1 MGDVVV
7 HPNGEIQ
14 INGRWLNIDSE
25 VSITG
30 ERGKFK
36 YLGHS
41 TTSEG
46 KVVLNFVGGG
56 SSKHLLRSFY
66 PDRVKVVH
74 NKKKRNP
81 RYGN

>member
-1 MGDVVV
+1 MSEVVV
-7 HPNGEIQ
+7 HANGEGYELQ

-41 TTSEG
+41 TTSGG
-46 KVVLNFVGGG
+46 KLVLNFVGGG
-56 SSKHLLRSFY
+56 SNKHLLRSFY
-66 PDRVKVVH
+66 PERVKTVH
-74 NKKKRNP
+74 NKKGKRS
-81 RYGN
+81 

>member
-7 HPNGEIQ
+7 HADGEVQ

-41 TTSEG
+41 ITSEG

-74 NKKKRNP
+74 NKKRARK
-81 RYGN
+81 